1 MAEGIAWQ
9 NKDILFKILGQTYKE
24 KSFASYGIDLAPIR
38 EFLPTELPKISAD
51 ERSIDSLF
59 LLEDNTYVIVDYES
73 EYKRANKIKYLN
85 YITRVLEKYHKGN
98 SNFNLRL
105 VVIYTGDVQS
115 AEPDFETGCLSLH
128 TEQAFL
134 SHIDGEGA
142 FRAIREKLQSGMPLS
157 DDDLMKLVILPLTIS
172 GPAGKQHML
181 ERVVELAEQIP
192 DEKQRVFTLS
202 GVIVASDKFI
212 NRDYLE
218 QLRRRINMTQLGRL
232 YEKEKIEYGNQKA
245 EATAKKVTKEMALKM
260 LEEDVDIITIMK
272 VTGFSEDELTEL
284 QKETSI
290 TV

>member
-9 NKDILFKILGQTYKE
+9 NNDILFKILGQTYKE

-38 EFLPTELPKISAD
+38 EFLPTELPKISAN

-59 LLEDNTYVIVDYES
+59 LLEDSTYVIVDYES

-85 YITRVLEKYHKGN
+85 YITRVLEKYHKEN
-98 SNFNLRL
+98 RNFNLRL

-142 FRAIREKLQSGMPLS
+142 FRAIREKLQSGIPLS

-172 GPAGKQHML
+172 GPTGKQHML

-192 DEKQRVFTLS
+192 DEEQRIFTLS

-245 EATAKKVTKEMALKM
+245 KEAEKEMAVKM
-260 LEEDVDIITIMK
+260 LVEGIDIIKIMK
-272 VTGFSEDELTEL
+272 VTGLSEEELIKL
-284 QKETSI
+284 QKEASV

>member
-38 EFLPTELPKISAD
+38 EFLPTELPKISAN

-73 EYKRANKIKYLN
+73 EYKKSNKIKYLN
-85 YITRVLEKYHKGN
+85 YITRVLEKYYKEN

-105 VVIYTGDVQS
+105 IVIYTGDVQS
-115 AEPDFETGCLSLH
+115 AEPDFETGCLFLY

-142 FRAIREKLQSGMPLS
+142 FQTIREKIRSGTALD
-157 DDDLMKLVILPLTIS
+157 DDDLMKLVILPLTVS
-172 GPAGKQHML
+172 GPTGKQHML

-192 DEKQRVFTLS
+192 DEEQRVFTLS

-232 YEKEKIEYGNQKA
+232 YEKEKIEYANQKA

-260 LEEDVDIITIMK
+260 LEEEVDIITIMK
-272 VTGFSEDELTEL
+272 VTGLTEEALLQL
-284 QKETSI
+284 QKDETI

>member
-38 EFLPTELPKISAD
+38 EFLPTELPKISAN

-59 LLEDNTYVIVDYES
+59 LLEDSTYVIVDYES
-73 EYKRANKIKYLN
+73 EYKRANKNKYLN
-85 YITRVLEKYHKGN
+85 YITRVLEKYHKEN
-98 SNFNLRL
+98 RNFNLRL

-115 AEPDFETGCLSLH
+115 AEPDFETGCLFLH

-142 FRAIREKLQSGMPLS
+142 FRAIREKLQSGIPLS

-172 GPAGKQHML
+172 GPTGKQHML

-192 DEKQRVFTLS
+192 DEEQRIFTLS

-284 QKETSI
+284 QKKTSI

>member
-9 NKDILFKILGQTYKE
+9 NKDILFKVLGQTYKE

-38 EFLPTELPKISAD
+38 EFLPTELPKISAN

-59 LLEDNTYVIVDYES
+59 LLADNTYVIVDYES
-73 EYKRANKIKYLN
+73 EYKKSNKIKYLN
-85 YITRVLEKYHKGN
+85 YITRVLEKYYKEDG
-98 SNFNLRL
+98 NFNLRL

-115 AEPDFETGCLSLH
+115 AESDFETGCLSLR

-142 FRAIREKLQSGMPLS
+142 FQAIREKLKSGIMLD
-157 DDDLMKLVILPLTIS
+157 DDDLMRLVILPLTVS
-172 GPAGKQHML
+172 GPTGKQKML

-192 DEKQRVFTLS
+192 NEEQRVFTLS

-245 EATAKKVTKEMALKM
+245 KEAVKEMAVKM
-260 LEEDVDIITIMK
+260 LVEGIDIIKIMK
-272 VTGFSEDELTEL
+272 VTGLSEEELIKL
-284 QKETSI
+284 QKEASV

>member
-9 NKDILFKILGQTYKE
+9 NKDILFKVLGQTYKE
-24 KSFASYGIDLAPIR
+24 KSFASYGIDLAPIW
-38 EFLPTELPKISAD
+38 EFLPTELPKISAN

-59 LLEDNTYVIVDYES
+59 LLADNTYVIVDYES
-73 EYKRANKIKYLN
+73 EYKKSNKIKYLN
-85 YITRVLEKYHKGN
+85 YITRVLEKYYKEDGN
-98 SNFNLRL
+98 INLRL
-105 VVIYTGDVQS
+105 VVIYTGDVQN
-115 AEPDFETGCLSLH
+115 AESDFETGCLSLR

-142 FRAIREKLQSGMPLS
+142 FQAIREKLKSGITLD
-157 DDDLMKLVILPLTIS
+157 DDDLMKLVILPLTVS
-172 GPAGKQHML
+172 GPTGKQKML

-192 DEKQRVFTLS
+192 NEEQRVFTLS

-245 EATAKKVTKEMALKM
+245 KEAEKEMAVKM
-260 LEEDVDIITIMK
+260 LVEGIDIIKIMKITGLTEED
-272 VTGFSEDELTEL
+272 LLQL
-284 QKETSI
+284 QKDETI

>member
-1 MAEGIAWQ
+1 MGEIFGLAIVRPLGLLLLAIFKLVGSYGLAV
-9 NKDILFKILGQTYKE
+9 ILF
-24 KSFASYGIDLAPIR
+24 A
-38 EFLPTELPKISAD
+38 
-51 ERSIDSLF
+51 
-59 LLEDNTYVIVDYES
+59 LLV
-73 EYKRANKIKYLN
+73 
-85 YITRVLEKYHKGN
+85 
-98 SNFNLRL
+98 
-105 VVIYTGDVQS
+105 
-115 AEPDFETGCLSLH
+115 
-128 TEQAFL
+128 
-134 SHIDGEGA
+134 
-142 FRAIREKLQSGMPLS
+142 
-157 DDDLMKLVILPLTIS
+157 KLVILPLTIS
-172 GPAGKQHML
+172 GPTGKQHML

-192 DEKQRVFTLS
+192 DEEQRIFTLS

-284 QKETSI
+284 QKKTSI

>member
-59 LLEDNTYVIVDYES
+59 LLEDSTYVIVDYES

-85 YITRVLEKYHKGN
+85 YITRVLEKYHKEN
-98 SNFNLRL
+98 RNFNLRL

-172 GPAGKQHML
+172 GPIGKQHML

-192 DEKQRVFTLS
+192 DEEQRVFTLS

-232 YEKEKIEYGNQKA
+232 YEKEKIEYGNQK
-245 EATAKKVTKEMALKM
+245 TKEMAVKM
-260 LEEDVDIITIMK
+260 LEEGIDIIKIMK
-272 VTGFSEDELTEL
+272 ITGLTEEDLMRL
-284 QKETSI
+284 QNEASLI
-290 TV
+290 L

>member
-38 EFLPTELPKISAD
+38 EFLPTELPKISAN

-59 LLEDNTYVIVDYES
+59 LLEDSTYVIVDYES

-85 YITRVLEKYHKGN
+85 YITRVLEKYHKEN
-98 SNFNLRL
+98 RNFNLRL

-115 AEPDFETGCLSLH
+115 AEPDFETGCL
-128 TEQAFL
+128 FL
-134 SHIDGEGA
+134 QGA
-142 FRAIREKLQSGMPLS
+142 FRAIREKLQSGIPLS

-172 GPAGKQHML
+172 GPTGKQHML

-192 DEKQRVFTLS
+192 DEEQRIFTLS

-284 QKETSI
+284 QKKTSI